1 MQGSEFNLGMCII
14 ISSNLLNLL
23 VKFELN
29 RVIKNISTSFCVKW
43 ILFQTAL
50 MQACRYG
57 HWEVVQTL
65 LLFRCNVSLKFKQN
79 YLLWIR
85 FFFFL
90 TFLFFLKVTR
100 ADYLAGRTAL
110 HFAAVNGHARCI
122 RLVLADF
129 VPSQKLNPLP
139 QTGVIT
145 PRNKSQQRFSYL
157 FLFFNLVTC

>member
-1 MQGSEFNLGMCII
+1 M
-14 ISSNLLNLL
+14 
-23 VKFELN
+23 
-29 RVIKNISTSFCVKW
+29 
-43 ILFQTAL
+43 
-50 MQACRYG
+50 
-57 HWEVVQTL
+57 
-65 LLFRCNVSLKFKQN
+65 
-79 YLLWIR
+79 
-85 FFFFL
+85 
-90 TFLFFLKVTR
+90 FLFWKYAKLNVTIKMKRREYLFLILSLFNMLSFVFVKVTR